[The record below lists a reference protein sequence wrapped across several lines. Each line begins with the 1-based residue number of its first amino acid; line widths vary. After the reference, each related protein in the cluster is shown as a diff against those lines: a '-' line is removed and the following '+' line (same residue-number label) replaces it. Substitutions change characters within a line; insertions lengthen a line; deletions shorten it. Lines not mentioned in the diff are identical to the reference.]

1 MQATHHMSSVVTE
14 EKIMASLVRIVYANT
29 LMKKMAQLKSMSA
42 AAKNPCS
49 PTLLGLINPQI
60 VVSFFS

>member
-14 EKIMASLVRIVYANT
+14 EKIMASLVRIVYENT

-49 PTLLGLINPQI
+49 PTL
-60 VVSFFS
+60 